1 MKSKE
6 QKIFLEALE
15 ELTIEKGIDY
25 EELLQAIET
34 ALIAAY
40 KRNYGDHENA
50 TVKINRK
57 NGDVRVKAV
66 KKVVEDVQN
75 QALEISLE
83 NAKLYS
89 KNVEIGD
96 EISVDVD
103 AELFKRNAIQK
114 AKQIVIQKVREHE
127 KFNVY
132 NKFKMI
138 ENSLVNAIVKKMD
151 EQGNLYVEINGLEAI
166 VPGKELSPCDKFI
179 QGDRVSI
186 YVGKVEEGTKYTK
199 VELSRKSDKF
209 LIKLL
214 EREIPEIENKDIEI
228 KAIAREAGSRSKVA
242 VYSTDKNLDIK
253 GACIGK
259 NGIRIHTILS
269 ELVDEKLDIILWN
282 EDKRIF
288 VKNALSPAEVDAIGT
303 VEVGN
308 ELIARVEV
316 PSNQL
321 SLAIGKKGQN
331 TRLASKLCQ
340 IKIDIVDNGEIES
353 IENEE

>member
-15 ELTIEKGIDY
+15 ELTKEKGIDY

-40 KRNYGDHENA
+40 KRNYGEYENA

-57 NGDVRVKAV
+57 NGDVKVKAT
-66 KKVVEDVQN
+66 KKIVENVQN
-75 QALEISLE
+75 KAVEITLE
-83 NAKLYS
+83 NAKLHN
-89 KNVEIGD
+89 KNAKLGD
-96 EISVDVD
+96 EIIVDVD

-127 KFNVY
+127 KFSVY
-132 NKFKMI
+132 NKFKML

-166 VPGKELSPCDKFI
+166 VPSKELSPCDKFV
-179 QGDRVSI
+179 QGNRVSI

-199 VELSRKSDKF
+199 IELSRKSDKF

-228 KAIAREAGSRSKVA
+228 KAIAREAGSRSKIA

-340 IKIDIVDNGEIES
+340 IKIDIVDNGETES
-353 IENEE
+353 TEYEE